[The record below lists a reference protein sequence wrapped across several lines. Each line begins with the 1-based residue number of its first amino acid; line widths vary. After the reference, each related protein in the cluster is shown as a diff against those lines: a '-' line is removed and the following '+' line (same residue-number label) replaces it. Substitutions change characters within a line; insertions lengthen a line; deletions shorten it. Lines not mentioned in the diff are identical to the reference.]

1 MVFGS
6 GCSMMPAVTSIS
18 SAAVTTPYQS
28 VPAWT
33 ASSPHHSRSCTAVLP
48 LASRAAVTPVAEA
61 ATEGVMTRSYPAAS
75 PSHGARQRPRE
86 SGLRAR
92 HWESAAARAR
102 SRPAGRRV
110 GATARAVRRHQPPT
124 HPTLSFAWWRRRIR
138 HQRRRRG
145 NSQRASGNS
154 DRRARCRARPRR
166 GDVASVAGRSW
177 RPPPALP
184 PGELGAEHPLVVGN
198 LIARGGAFVY
208 QRHGLILS
216 LRPRF
221 APGPFSFRNSCYRS
235 LRVDRARLLVAT
247 GARQP
252 GKKLAQVII
261 GDERAASELARHEVS
276 IADRGVHGISAEAGQ
291 RARLGDAVRAAAGIG
306 NVLRHLCRP
315 ASGAVELTAMDDIYA
330 SIKLGV
336 KRGLI

>member
-1 MVFGS
+1 MRIESERSSRLWPGPGARIWRPEISPPSARAIVRRS
-6 GCSMMPAVTSIS
+6 GAVI
-18 SAAVTTPYQS
+18 V
-28 VPAWT
+28 VP
-33 ASSPHHSRSCTAVLP
+33 P
-48 LASRAAVTPVAEA
+48 
-61 ATEGVMTRSYPAAS
+61 

-276 IADRGVHGISAEAGQ
+276 VADRGVHGISAEAGE
-291 RARLGDAVRAAAGIG
+291 RARLRDAVRAAASLGG
-306 NVLRHLCRP
+306 VLWHVCRP
-315 ASGAVELTAMDDIYA
+315 ASGAVRVTVDGRRI
-330 SIKLGV
+330 
-336 KRGLI
+336 R

>member
-1 MVFGS
+1 MAWAAGS
-6 GCSMMPAVTSIS
+6 SMMPAATIIS
-18 SAAVTTPYQS
+18 SAAAIRPDQS
-28 VPAWT
+28 VPVRMAST
-33 ASSPHHSRSCTAVLP
+33 AHHSRSCTAVLTA
-48 LASRAAVTPVAEA
+48 ASGPAGATVGEAA
-61 ATEGVMTRSYPAAS
+61 ATEGVMTRSYPAAF
-75 PSHGARQRPRE
+75 PSHGARQRPHQ

-110 GATARAVRRHQPPT
+110 GATARAGRRHQPPT
-124 HPTLSFAWWRRRIR
+124 HPTLSFAWWRRGIPR
-138 HQRRRRG
+138 QRRPPK
-145 NSQRASGNS
+145 NSQRASDNDG
-154 DRRARCRARPRR
+154 RRARCRERPHR
-166 GDVASVAGRSW
+166 GDVAGGAGRSW
-177 RPPPALP
+177 RPPPMLP

-198 LIARGGAFVY
+198 LIVCGGAFVY

-276 IADRGVHGISAEAGQ
+276 VADRGVHGISAEAGE
-291 RARLGDAVRAAAGIG
+291 RARFRNGVGKASDIG
-306 NVLRHLCRP
+306 KVLRHNYR
-315 ASGAVELTAMDDIYA
+315 SMSRAVT
-330 SIKLGV
+330 
-336 KRGLI
+336 